1 MAGNFGRR
9 ELIYAWAVFASSLV
23 LKACS
28 SNNQSTTQSNA
39 SGGEGFKI
47 AIAPPWSHHR

>member
-9 ELIYAWAVFASSLV
+9 ELIYGCTVFAGSLV

-28 SNNQSTTQSNA
+28 SNNQTTTQSNA
-39 SGGEGFKI
+39 SVGKDLK
-47 AIAPPWSHHR
+47 